1 MTVKE
6 FKNIA
11 KNIYEYDFFHKG
23 NFYIDMNNRFDDY
36 IITEITFN
44 IDRYERIICTLD
56 VIEKN

>member
-11 KNIYEYDFFHKG
+11 KNIYEYDFYHRG
-23 NFYIDMNNRFDDY
+23 NFYINSNTFDDF
-36 IITEITFN
+36 IIIEINFE
-44 IDRYERIICTLD
+44 IDSYERIICTLD

>member
-11 KNIYEYDFFHKG
+11 RDIHSYQFYHKG
-23 NFYIDMNNRFDDY
+23 NFYTNSNTFDDF
-36 IITEITFN
+36 IIIEINFD
-44 IDRYERIICTLD
+44 IDSYERIICTLD